1 MSGQGAKKEE
11 EESYLLL
18 TTVQG
23 EKVRAAQKEIMYM
36 EAFAHTV
43 QIHTKEEILEVRCG
57 INTLEEQLEGKN
69 FIRCHRS
76 YIVGLAYAARIK
88 KKELLLDDG
97 TSVPV
102 SRRLFQEVN
111 RAFVAYYRREERG
124 KDLRIMSIWLA
135 VVYITAFLLAAVGLS
150 FLIRWYLTRLV
161 DRRIEGFQND
171 LISRQVD
178 EVENMYRQMRGWR
191 HDFRNHIQT
200 MLILMENGENQRLKE
215 YLEGLNADLTEVDQ
229 VLKTGNVMADAILNS
244 KLSLA
249 RAKGI
254 AVNAKAKVPDRM
266 RISDVN
272 LCAML
277 GNLLDNAIEACLR
290 IEEPEKRFIRVYIGI
305 MKQQLYISVTNSMGK
320 RPEKTGGRFLSSKS
334 GRDEMARF
342 GFGLMRIDVIAEQN
356 GGYVNRQNEEGVFA
370 TEVMLP
376 L

>member
-1 MSGQGAKKEE
+1 
-11 EESYLLL
+11 
-18 TTVQG
+18 
-23 EKVRAAQKEIMYM
+23 
-36 EAFAHTV
+36 
-43 QIHTKEEILEVRCG
+43 
-57 INTLEEQLEGKN
+57 
-69 FIRCHRS
+69 
-76 YIVGLAYAARIK
+76 
-88 KKELLLDDG
+88 
-97 TSVPV
+97 
-102 SRRLFQEVN
+102 
-111 RAFVAYYRREERG
+111 
-124 KDLRIMSIWLA
+124 MSIWLA

-254 AVNAKAKVPDRM
+254 AVNAKAKVPDRV

-290 IEEPEKRFIRVYIGI
+290 IEEPEKRFIRVYIGT

-370 TEVMLP
+370 AEVMLP

>member
-1 MSGQGAKKEE
+1 M
-11 EESYLLL
+11 
-18 TTVQG
+18 
-23 EKVRAAQKEIMYM
+23 
-36 EAFAHTV
+36 
-43 QIHTKEEILEVRCG
+43 
-57 INTLEEQLEGKN
+57 N
-69 FIRCHRS
+69 
-76 YIVGLAYAARIK
+76 
-88 KKELLLDDG
+88 
-97 TSVPV
+97 
-102 SRRLFQEVN
+102 
-111 RAFVAYYRREERG
+111 
-124 KDLRIMSIWLA
+124 IWLA

-215 YLEGLNADLTEVDQ
+215 YLD
-229 VLKTGNVMADAILNS
+229 NS